1 MYTQQSFWTQAR
13 EQLNVTTLLCN
24 NRSYRILQVEL
35 ARAGVTEP
43 GRKAKSLTD
52 LSNPDID
59 WTRLARAMGVP
70 GVRVE
75 DAESLCTEMERALT
89 TPGPNIIEMML

>member
-1 MYTQQSFWTQAR
+1 M
-13 EQLNVTTLLCN
+13 
-24 NRSYRILQVEL
+24 
-35 ARAGVTEP
+35 
-43 GRKAKSLTD
+43 TD

-59 WTRLARAMGVP
+59 WTKLARSMGIP

-75 DAESLCTEMERALT
+75 DSETLCKELERALA

>member
-1 MYTQQSFWTQAR
+1 MYTVQALWTQAR

-24 NRSYRILQVEL
+24 NRRYRILQVEL

-43 GRKAKSLTD
+43 GRKARALTSLGSPN
-52 LSNPDID
+52 LD
-59 WTRLARAMGVP
+59 WVTLAKGLGVP

-75 DAESLCTEMERALT
+75 SAEALVQELDRALA
-89 TPGPNIIEMML
+89 TPGPNLIEMML